1 VNDSRDAIHRII
13 EAFERSDWSEID
25 IRSGDVHVHLAAHRH
40 ETAPAPTTGGA
51 GPHPTAPAAQQTDAG
66 ASSPL
71 HPDAAFDV
79 PLDAALDGAHVVVS
93 PSPGIFWCSPA
104 PGQPPFAAIGD
115 LVEPSTTLC
124 IVEVMKLMSHLKAGV
139 AGEVVAVYGRN
150 GERIQKGEA
159 LFAIA
164 PTGSAS

>member
-1 VNDSRDAIHRII
+1 VKDSQDAIHRII
-13 EAFERSDWSEID
+13 EAFERSDWAEID

-40 ETAPAPTTGGA
+40 HTAPGNTATAQPSVLTQAVAAHDDERAPSRA
-51 GPHPTAPAAQQTDAG
+51 DAEAP
-66 ASSPL
+66 
-71 HPDAAFDV
+71 
-79 PLDAALDGAHVVVS
+79 LDGAHIVVS

-104 PGQPPFAAIGD
+104 PGLPPFAAVGD
-115 LVEPSTTLC
+115 SVEPSTTLC

-150 GERIQKGEA
+150 GERVQKGEA